1 MVDLI
6 RVGNQLVFA
15 EGILRQT
22 VQIEIRGKSVI
33 DSVTRRGDKAVSLMG
48 GWLLRPESVGVA
60 LLFLQVYS
68 LVGIDG

>member
-6 RVGNQLVFA
+6 RVSNQLVFA

-22 VQIEIRGKSVI
+22 VQVEIRGKSVI

-48 GWLLRPESVGVA
+48 GWLL
-60 LLFLQVYS
+60 
-68 LVGIDG
+68 